1 MSCWGWLLG
10 WLLGVVAGG
19 QGGRGADKVCVCVLC
34 RFMDTRVSCLN
45 VHEGCM
51 FEVNAY
57 I

>member
-1 MSCWGWLLG
+1 MLE
-10 WLLGVVAGG
+10 
-19 QGGRGADKVCVCVLC
+19 GRGAGERKRKVCVCVLC